1 MKYLKV
7 FDQHSDYQ
15 TFVQSADY
23 IRPNISCCKQ
33 EHDVHY
39 SPNNLVTC
47 IFKTIGSA
55 TSLYLYSGLSQFN
68 ANTIKTI
75 YVNDEIVDKSN
86 RAYPCQPN
94 TTYTVKYEFVNN
106 KVVPNYFLGELR
118 ESMPE
123 IIIIPDGITE
133 IGQSA
138 FYSAIP
144 INDKTKSITIADSV
158 TTIGDSAFF
167 CCESL
172 TYIRLPRNLSVLNRS
187 LLGYDYELENI
198 EIDYQSVTEIRQ
210 NAFNYISI
218 NSDKIP
224 IKAEF
229 PNIVTIGNTAFD
241 HCAYFSHLVLGPN
254 LTSMGSGVFNN
265 STVNSLTLYA
275 ETPPTVASST
285 TLQVLD
291 HIYVPAELVDT
302 YKNASVWSDVNDII
316 EAIPS

>member
-47 IFKTIGSA
+47 IFKTSNE
-55 TSLYLYSGLSQFN
+55 TELYLYSEVSQFN
-68 ANTIKTI
+68 VNTIKTI

-86 RAYPCQPN
+86 RAYPCSAN

-123 IIIIPDGITE
+123 TIIIPDGITE

-138 FYSAIP
+138 FYSALP

-158 TTIGDSAFF
+158 TTIGEQAFF
-167 CCESL
+167 CCDHM
-172 TYIRLPRNLSVLNRS
+172 TYIRLPKNLSVLDRS

-198 EIDYQSVTEIRQ
+198 EIDYQSITEIKQ
-210 NAFNYISI
+210 NAFNYVAI
-218 NSDKIP
+218 NSSKIP
-224 IKAEF
+224 IKAEL
-229 PNIVTIGNTAFD
+229 PNIVTIGNFAFD
-241 HCAYFSHLVLGPN
+241 HCTYFSHLVLGPN
-254 LTSMGSGVFNN
+254 LTSIGRSVFND
-265 STVNSLTLYA
+265 SAVTSLTLYA
-275 ETPPTVASST
+275 ETPPTVASNT
-285 TLQVLD
+285 TLQALQ
-291 HIYVPAELVDT
+291 HIYVPAELVNT
-302 YKNASVWSDVNDII
+302 YKNASVWSNVSNII

>member
-47 IFKTIGSA
+47 IFKTTGSA

-86 RAYPCQPN
+86 RAYPCSPN

-138 FYSAIP
+138 FYSATP
-144 INDKTKSITIADSV
+144 LNDKTKSITIADSV
-158 TTIGDSAFF
+158 TTIGPSAFF
-167 CCESL
+167 CCNEM
-172 TYIRLPRNLSVLNRS
+172 TYIKLPKNLTVLS
-187 LLGYDYELENI
+187 QGLFGYCYCLENI
-198 EIDYQSVTEIRQ
+198 DADFSNIIEIKQT
-210 NAFNYISI
+210 AFEFISTQTDI
-218 NSDKIP
+218 AP

-229 PNIVTIGNTAFD
+229 PSIQIIGNYAFQNS
-241 HCAYFSHLVLGPN
+241 AYFSHLVLGPN
-254 LTSMGSGVFNN
+254 LTSMGSSVFNN
-265 STVNSLTLYA
+265 SSITSLTLYA

-285 TLQVLD
+285 TLQALE
-291 HIYVPAELVDT
+291 HIYVPTELVDT
-302 YKNASVWSDVNDII
+302 YKNASVWSDVSNII

>member
-47 IFKTIGSA
+47 IFKTSNE
-55 TSLYLYSGLSQFN
+55 TTELYLYSAVSQFN
-68 ANTIKTI
+68 VSTIKTI

-86 RAYPCQPN
+86 RAYPCSPN
-94 TTYTVKYEFVNN
+94 TTYTVKYEFVNRN
-106 KVVPNYFLGELR
+106 VIPSYFLGELR
-118 ESMPE
+118 SAMPE

-133 IGQSA
+133 IGKSA

-144 INDKTKSITIADSV
+144 QNDKTKSITVADSV
-158 TTIGDSAFF
+158 TTIGEQAFF
-167 CCESL
+167 CCDHM
-172 TYIRLPRNLSVLNRS
+172 TYIRLPRNLSVLDRS
-187 LLGYDYELENI
+187 LLGYNYELENI
-198 EIDYQSVTEIRQ
+198 EIDYQSITEIKQ
-210 NAFNYISI
+210 NVFNYVAI

-224 IKAEF
+224 IKAEL
-229 PNIVTIGNTAFD
+229 PNIETIGNTAFD

-254 LTSMGSGVFNN
+254 LISIGRSAFNN
-265 STVNSLTLYA
+265 STVTSLTLYA
-275 ETPPTVASST
+275 ETPPTVGSNT
-285 TLQVLD
+285 TLQNLE
-291 HIYVPAELVDT
+291 HIYVPTELVDT
-302 YKNASVWSDVNDII
+302 YKNASVWSDVSDVI

>member
-15 TFVQSADY
+15 AFVQSADY

-187 LLGYDYELENI
+187 LLG
-198 EIDYQSVTEIRQ
+198 
-210 NAFNYISI
+210 
-218 NSDKIP
+218 
-224 IKAEF
+224 
-229 PNIVTIGNTAFD
+229 
-241 HCAYFSHLVLGPN
+241 
-254 LTSMGSGVFNN
+254 
-265 STVNSLTLYA
+265 
-275 ETPPTVASST
+275 
-285 TLQVLD
+285 
-291 HIYVPAELVDT
+291 
-302 YKNASVWSDVNDII
+302 
-316 EAIPS
+316 